1 MGPHGVIDGWPACGL
16 IRHGGH
22 SRAAIERGHFVKQI
36 ILMAAMAAASASL
49 QARADEA
56 YKWPLCE
63 DIKPLLAAAEEP
75 TPFLALNAQTP
86 NGVIPGLAS
95 LGPDAGKTCRTY
107 IAGTTEG
114 IRGGGQWNF
123 AECTVWYPTSG
134 DKVSRAKLDEKR
146 TYIAGILGTCEALD
160 GWVFKLPDFETY
172 ATVEE
177 SWTNPETGVQVAVE
191 REEYR
196 GSRSSGGEVNFIIRA
211 PNPSYTPPPDPQ

>member
-1 MGPHGVIDGWPACGL
+1 
-16 IRHGGH
+16 
-22 SRAAIERGHFVKQI
+22 
-36 ILMAAMAAASASL
+36 MAAASVSL
-49 QARADEA
+49 PAKAEEA

-75 TPFLALNAQTP
+75 TPFLALNMQTD
-86 NGVIPGLAS
+86 NGVIPGLTS
-95 LGPDAGKTCRTY
+95 LGMEAGKTCRTY

-123 AECTVWYPTSG
+123 AECTVWRPSSSENVT
-134 DKVSRAKLDEKR
+134 RTQLDEKR
-146 TYIAGILGTCEALD
+146 SYIAGILGTCEALD
-160 GWVFKLPDFETY
+160 GWAFQLPEFPNY
-172 ATVEE
+172 AKAEE

-196 GSRSSGGEVNFIIRA
+196 GGRRGGEVSFIIRA

>member
-1 MGPHGVIDGWPACGL
+1 MKRSIALAALAAGLPAL
-16 IRHGGH
+16 H
-22 SRAAIERGHFVKQI
+22 
-36 ILMAAMAAASASL
+36 AAAE
-49 QARADEA
+49 EA

-75 TPFLALNAQTP
+75 TPFLALNSLTP

-123 AECTVWYPTSG
+123 AECTVWYPMSG
-134 DKVSRAKLDEKR
+134 DKVSRAQLDERR
-146 TYIAGILGTCEALD
+146 TYVAGILGTCEALD
-160 GWVFKLPDFETY
+160 GWVFKLPEFETY

-196 GSRSSGGEVNFIIRA
+196 GSRSSGGEVNFIVRA
-211 PNPSYTPPPDPQ
+211 PNPSYTPPPAPQ